1 MRRNRIQ
8 AKPSIRK
15 SLSFKWQKQNSG
27 IPHWYAQMMEAH
39 TERKEVTNSS

>member
-1 MRRNRIQ
+1 MRRKRIQ

-15 SLSFKWQKQNSG
+15 SLFFKWLKQNSG

-39 TERKEVTNSS
+39 REERSHNSS